1 MKKIYFGIDVSKDTF
16 DTKLPSGVRKFDNS
30 EKGFSE
36 FLTHLTP
43 QSHCVMEATGPYY
56 MRLACYLYERGFSVS
71 VINPLVIKRFAQM
84 RMVRAKTD
92 KADAILIT
100 EYANLEQPTLWS
112 PPIWYINEIQQ
123 ESMVLEGLIKQRTA
137 LKNQKES
144 LNQMPHI
151 SKKASSTL
159 DYMLEQL
166 EEQIAELEKS
176 ISQKTK
182 KHCSNM
188 LEVITSI
195 PGIGIKTAIQL
206 IIITQGF
213 SRFET
218 SKQLSAY
225 VGISPRIY
233 QSGTIKGKTKICKM
247 GMGKMRALLY
257 VCSWSAINCNK
268 ACKEL
273 YERLLAKGKAK
284 KLALIA
290 VANKLLKQAFA
301 IGTKLEYYIEA
312 K

>member
-1 MKKIYFGIDVSKDTF
+1 MEKIYFGIDVSKDTF
-16 DTKLPSGVRKFDNS
+16 DTKLPGGVKKFDNS
-30 EKGFSE
+30 EKGFNE
-36 FLTHLTP
+36 FITQLNP
-43 QSHCVMEATGPYY
+43 QAHCVMEATGPYY
-56 MRLACYLYERGFSVS
+56 MRLAYYLNERGIFVS

-100 EYANLEQPTLWS
+100 EYANLEHPPLWN
-112 PPIWYINEIQQ
+112 PPVRFINEIQQ
-123 ESMVLEGLIKQRTA
+123 ENMVLDGLIKQRTA
-137 LKNQKES
+137 IKNQKEA
-144 LNQMPHI
+144 LNHMPYI
-151 SKKASSTL
+151 SGKALSTL
-159 DYMLEQL
+159 DHIL
-166 EEQIAELEKS
+166 EELENQIKELEES
-176 ISQKTK
+176 IAKKTK
-182 KHCSNM
+182 KECSNM
-188 LEVITSI
+188 LEVLKSI

-225 VGISPRIY
+225 VGISPRIF
-233 QSGTIKGKTKICKM
+233 QSGTIKGKTRICKM

-257 VCSWSAINCNK
+257 LCSWSAINCNK

-301 IGTKLEYYIEA
+301 IGTRLEYYVET